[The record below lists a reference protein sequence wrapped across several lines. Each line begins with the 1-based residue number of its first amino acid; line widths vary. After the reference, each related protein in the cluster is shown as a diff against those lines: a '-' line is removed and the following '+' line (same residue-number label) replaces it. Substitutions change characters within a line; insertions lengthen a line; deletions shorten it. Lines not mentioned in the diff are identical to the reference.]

1 MTNTSNLV
9 SQLEPSAPKDI
20 MVKSKNANWC
30 LSFGGGKLSNFYS
43 IKHIPGKSNMKSPAI
58 SPPRKDPIPNQDN
71 NILITK
77 QDPSLPP
84 NIERYPP

>member
-1 MTNTSNLV
+1 
-9 SQLEPSAPKDI
+9 
-20 MVKSKNANWC
+20 
-30 LSFGGGKLSNFYS
+30 
-43 IKHIPGKSNMKSPAI
+43 MKSPAI

-84 NIERYPP
+84 NIERYPPWYKSLFNVTHDQNSTEDDIIDSTYSSHN